1 MQFTIQFCLYF
12 VDQIFYQLTHWPLG
26 DLDAILK
33 LQFSISFYWLVSS
46 HHLRSQES
54 GVRSPLFSTTTK
66 GYSTFCQQH
75 KHKCNRNI
83 IHGKCNDVFREWFA
97 VVDGRHI
104 KAKAAVMRL
113 PRRHD
118 FDLLLLRVLV
128 IEYECI
134 RKIVLFLCHEMMRSK
149 KIKLI
154 IKVIIKMKTKKNK
167 W

>member
-1 MQFTIQFCLYF
+1 MCDFFLDIIREALDVMFETSSYFSKIQGHVVELRS
-12 VDQIFYQLTHWPLG
+12 
-26 DLDAILK
+26 K
-33 LQFSISFYWLVSS
+33 LWHS
-46 HHLRSQES
+46 RSQES

-83 IHGKCNDVFREWFA
+83 IHGKCNDVFLEWFA

-154 IKVIIKMKTKKNK
+154 IKIIIKMKTKKNK